1 MRGNVVVEINKNS
14 MEAVVTINSNNS
26 MEITGEVIR
35 AALEKEGVTTGIDE
49 AALKSLP
56 KNAQYGMGYT
66 VAKGKKPIKGESG
79 YYEFLVSDHS
89 QVTKGRLLAKYH
101 PAGRGSLGCTV
112 FGTVIAPSPAVE
124 EPELSLLNV
133 ERRDN
138 GFYATEDGILS
149 QRGYY
154 LEVLR
159 QVEMNRDITS
169 MHGLVDIG
177 GDLHVHGDIR
187 DGAKVQATG
196 NIVVDGVIEGAF
208 VSAGKE
214 MIVKQGVHGKGS
226 AVLKA
231 EKITAAFLEEAS
243 ASAEELIHVG
253 HMFNSDVFCK
263 DTILA
268 DGNKGLIVGG
278 TVTAGHCIEANTI
291 GNAFGVGSSL
301 ILKTVDPFHPV
312 EKCVIVHGEMY
323 PSTYL
328 QFDDTKA
335 ENVSAE
341 QKEFHC
347 TSAGI
352 LPYEIGKF
360 IKPISE
366 VVAPPKKEVPKPLVM
381 IVDDDP
387 VVLKKEYS
395 DLSEKYTVAALAK
408 PTDVLMFLNKKIP
421 DLMLLDYM
429 MPEMNGSELLS
440 RIRKK
445 EGCKAIPAFFLTGVS
460 DKAVVV
466 QCLSMYPQG
475 YLLKPMSKE
484 ELLKVVDDFFRENAK

>member
-1 MRGNVVVEINKNS
+1 MRGNVVVQINKNS
-14 MEAVVTINSNNS
+14 MEAVVTINSNNT
-26 MEITGEVIR
+26 MEITEGAIR
-35 AALEKEGVTTGIDE
+35 AALEKEGVTTGIDD
-49 AALKSLP
+49 AVLKSLP
-56 KNAQYGMGYT
+56 MNAQYGMGYT
-66 VAKGKKPIKGESG
+66 VAKGKKPVKGESG
-79 YYEFLVSDHS
+79 SYEFLVSDHS
-89 QVTKGRLLAKYH
+89 AVTKGRLLAKYH

-124 EPELSLLNV
+124 EPDLCLLNV

-159 QVEMNRDITS
+159 QVEVNRDITALQ
-169 MHGLVDIG
+169 GLVNIG
-177 GDLHVHGDIR
+177 GDLYIHGDIL
-187 DGAKVQATG
+187 DGARVQATG

-214 MIVKQGVHGKGS
+214 MLVKQGVHGKGT

-231 EKITAAFLEEAS
+231 ERITAAFLEEAS
-243 ASAEELIHVG
+243 ASAEELIHVD
-253 HMFNSDVFCK
+253 HMLNSNVFCK
-263 DTILA
+263 DRIVA
-268 DGNKGLIVGG
+268 DGSKGLIVGG
-278 TVTAGHCIEANTI
+278 TVTAGRCIEAKTI
-291 GNAFGVGSSL
+291 GNSFGVSSAL
-301 ILKTVDPFHPV
+301 ILKTMDPFAPV
-312 EKCVIVHGEMY
+312 EQCVIVHEQMY

-328 QFDDTKA
+328 QFDDVSE
-335 ENVSAE
+335 ENVTAE

-347 TSAGI
+347 TQDGI
-352 LPYEIGKF
+352 LPYEIGSF
-360 IKPISE
+360 VRPVSQ
-366 VVAPPKKEVPKPLVM
+366 VVAPPKKETPKPLVM

-395 DLSEKYTVAALAK
+395 DLSEKYEVAALTK
-408 PTDVLMFLNKKIP
+408 PTDVLLFLNKKIP

-445 EGCKAIPAFFLTGVS
+445 EGCEGISAFFLTGVS
-460 DKAVVV
+460 DKAVVA

-484 ELLKVVDDFFRENAK
+484 ELLQVVDDYFRENAK